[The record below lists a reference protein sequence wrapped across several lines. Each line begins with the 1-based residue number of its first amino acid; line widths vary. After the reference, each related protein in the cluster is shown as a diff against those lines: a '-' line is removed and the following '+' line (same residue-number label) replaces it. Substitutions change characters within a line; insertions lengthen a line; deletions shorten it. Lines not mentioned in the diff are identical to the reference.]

1 MTLNNHKDRPKKLI
15 IYCSV
20 PIFDTW
26 PKKFKLEK
34 IKNYGFDVEIW
45 NTDEIFFKLEN
56 IKAAASGSK
65 TYLYKELDVIK
76 IKNLIDLEKKVA
88 KLDSKAIIYITT
100 LGSLN
105 NKNFYNPDLEIF
117 NKYNIKYALHHLVP
131 YPYIP
136 NLWSKLKLNLKLLKI
151 RFQNNKKKPSLII
164 GTGSEGRKQ
173 VSKIYKKN
181 FIYKSLPSYNILWHR
196 EEPIINEKY
205 IVYVDGAVNLSPD
218 TALFG
223 LTNPNPDIKGFYK
236 RINNVFEKIEN
247 WTNFKVIIAASGKYD
262 YEINPFKNRD
272 IIYKKTANLIQHS
285 KLVLGHNSSGVDQA
299 IIDFKPLLLFKD
311 KGFIESKNK
320 IIHKIA
326 RVYGLNSIWTD
337 QLTKTNFKKNIQV
350 NQSNNKKIVKKYF
363 KEDNITG
370 TFVENFV
377 SALHEIQ

>member
-1 MTLNNHKDRPKKLI
+1 MTLKNSNNKSKKLI

-26 PKKFKLEK
+26 PKKWKLDEF
-34 IKNYGFDVEIW
+34 KNYGFDIEIW
-45 NTDEIFFKLEN
+45 STEEIFHKLEN

-76 IKNLIDLEKKVA
+76 IKNFVDLEQKVVR
-88 KLDSKAIIYITT
+88 LDSKAIVVVLT
-100 LGSLN
+100 LGSIN
-105 NKNFYNPDLEIF
+105 NNEVANSDLEIF
-117 NKYNIKYALHHLVP
+117 NKHKIQYVLHHLIP
-131 YPYIP
+131 HPYIP

-181 FIYKSLPSYNILWHR
+181 FIYKSLPSFNILWHR

-205 IVYVDGAVNLSPD
+205 IAYVDGAVNLSPD
-218 TALFG
+218 AALFG
-223 LTNPNPDIKGFYK
+223 LTNPNQDIEGFYK

-285 KLVLGHNSSGVDQA
+285 KIVLGHNSSGVDQA
-299 IIDFKPLLLFKD
+299 IVDYKPLLLFKD
-311 KGFIESKNK
+311 HCFIDNKNK
-320 IIHKIA
+320 EIHKLA

-337 QLTKTNFKKNIQV
+337 QLTKTNFEKNIKINPV
-350 NQSNNKKIVKKYF
+350 RNKEIINKYF
-363 KEDNITG
+363 KEDGIKGN
-370 TFVENFV
+370 FFENAV
-377 SALHEIQ
+377 SAFHEI